1 MEENVNTRLSPE
13 LSVDISLDRNLENI
27 KIYTDNSSDVI
38 IKTGMVCGNRLAV
51 LTDRKSV
58 V

>member
-1 MEENVNTRLSPE
+1 MEEHVNTRLSPE

-51 LTDRKSV
+51 LTC
-58 V
+58 